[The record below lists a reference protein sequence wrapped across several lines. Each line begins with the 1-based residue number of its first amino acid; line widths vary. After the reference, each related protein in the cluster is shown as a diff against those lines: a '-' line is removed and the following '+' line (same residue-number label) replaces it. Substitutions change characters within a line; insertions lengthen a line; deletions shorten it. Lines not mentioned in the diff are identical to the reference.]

1 MEHPEQAA
9 EIVACLWFNQPPESF
24 GTLTNR
30 LAPDHLQSVL
40 AETREV
46 LATSLSP
53 MDIARR
59 AFDPY
64 DLLSVPAL
72 AGFSGLSAEQGQ
84 RAFASADGTFRL
96 IYVQARTDLGS
107 YRECASWLKSVQN
120 AAASVRTNQADWAGV
135 VVRYTGRPA
144 FVTEIAGNM
153 QRDLSGSVTATAI
166 IIALLFWLMHRRWLP
181 VLWLL
186 ALLALILV
194 ATIALGGLILG
205 PICVVSM
212 GFAAVL
218 LGLAVD
224 YAVVHYQE
232 ALAHPQLSVPEIRRA
247 IAPSI
252 LWAAITTI
260 SAFLVLNFGGLPGLA
275 QLGSLVAIGVAL
287 AALVMVMAYLPPLF
301 PGRRIAP
308 AHLPKPAW
316 WTFLLPPK
324 ATFRRTGKFNRLDR
338 LARRVC
344 RHNPG
349 SDFYRRGV
357 VHPPAEVG
365 SDGECVASPASRSGD
380 GAE

>member
-1 MEHPEQAA
+1 
-9 EIVACLWFNQPPESF
+9 
-24 GTLTNR
+24 
-30 LAPDHLQSVL
+30 
-40 AETREV
+40 
-46 LATSLSP
+46 
-53 MDIARR
+53 
-59 AFDPY
+59 
-64 DLLSVPAL
+64 
-72 AGFSGLSAEQGQ
+72 
-84 RAFASADGTFRL
+84 
-96 IYVQARTDLGS
+96 
-107 YRECASWLKSVQN
+107 
-120 AAASVRTNQADWAGV
+120 
-135 VVRYTGRPA
+135 
-144 FVTEIAGNM
+144 M

-301 PGRRIAP
+301 PGRQNRAGSSAQTGVVDVSAAAESWI
-308 AHLPKPAW
+308 
-316 WTFLLPPK
+316 
-324 ATFRRTGKFNRLDR
+324 RRTGKFNGIARN
-338 LARRVC
+338 ARRVC

-357 VHPPAEVG
+357 ERPSAEVG
-365 SDGECVASPASRSGD
+365 SDRKRARAPNKPRRRRR
-380 GAE
+380 